1 MDKITISATHLKNKI
16 ADVLNDVYF
25 GRKTVI
31 INRHGK
37 PLVKIVPLEE
47 SAKRSKKNFMKLAG
61 VWKDVDADKMIKDIY
76 NARKD
81 GSRKRK
87 FLGDW

>member
-1 MDKITISATHLKNKI
+1 MSNTVTATDLKNKI
-16 ADVLNDVYF
+16 ADVLNRVVYA
-25 GRKTVI
+25 KSEI
-31 INRHGK
+31 IVVRHGK
-37 PLVKIVPLEE
+37 PLVKIVPLVE
-47 SAKRSKKNFMKLAG
+47 SAKKSKKNFMKLAG

>member
-1 MDKITISATHLKNKI
+1 MSNTVTATDLKNKI
-16 ADVLNDVYF
+16 ADVLNRVVYA
-25 GRKTVI
+25 KSELVI
-31 INRHGK
+31 VRHGK
-37 PLVKIVPLEE
+37 PVAKIVPLVE

-87 FLGDW
+87 FLGNW